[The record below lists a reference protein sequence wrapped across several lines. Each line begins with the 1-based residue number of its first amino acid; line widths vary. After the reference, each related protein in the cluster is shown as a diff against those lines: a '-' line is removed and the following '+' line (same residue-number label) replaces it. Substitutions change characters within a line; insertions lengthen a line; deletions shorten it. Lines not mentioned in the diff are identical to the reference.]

1 MDMAEQPSRIDAEQG
16 RPHEAKANKGSPRK
30 PESPPSGPDV
40 GMFGQFVSGG
50 SQWVNDHYKT
60 LRRAALAAAVV
71 GTGVALFFSPGVR
84 SAGFSA

>member
-1 MDMAEQPSRIDAEQG
+1 MDMPEQPSRIDAEQG
-16 RPHEAKANKGSPRK
+16 RPREATANRGSPRK
-30 PESPPSGPDV
+30 PESPPSGPDA
-40 GMFGQFVSGG
+40 GMLGQFVSGG